1 MVAPAV
7 PRVLAAE
14 GVAIELMAVEVC
26 DVVKPMEPRTATNAI
41 VAEAGRDNVAN
52 VSAEVSAAD
61 MTQAGP
67 ADMTEASG
75 ANMAAAKMHAA
86 EMAAATEVATTSVAA
101 AAAAAGKGVRR
112 EAQRANGDARQE
124 HQCYFGHHDFP
135 PDIGLRAR
143 TA

>member
-1 MVAPAV
+1 MVAPTA

-14 GVAIELMAVEVC
+14 DVAMELMAAEVC

-86 EMAAATEVATTSVAA
+86 EMAAATEVPTSETAA
-101 AAAAAGKGVRR
+101 
-112 EAQRANGDARQE
+112 
-124 HQCYFGHHDFP
+124 C
-135 PDIGLRAR
+135 
-143 TA
+143 

>member
-75 ANMAAAKMHAA
+75 AMTAAKMHA
-86 EMAAATEVATTSVAA
+86 EMAAATEVATTTVPPPP
-101 AAAAAGKGVRR
+101 
-112 EAQRANGDARQE
+112 RAKR
-124 HQCYFGHHDFP
+124 P
-135 PDIGLRAR
+135 L
-143 TA
+143 